1 MNDECRM
8 MNDEWRR
15 NDEWRMRRSARRRR
29 VIHHSSFITHN
40 PPARSGVT
48 LLEVLVSVFIISLGL
63 LGVAALIPL
72 GKLAISQTNIADR
85 TGALGRAA
93 LRDVEV
99 RRMLDYTSWF
109 PVTPQLATPGVLC
122 FDPLGRASTGIG
134 AMNLG
139 GATNGTVPRYSF
151 GLPMTLAQADPIFRC
166 SDELIFVK
174 PEDMN
179 PPQSGERPVP
189 NGFNEGNFSWFM
201 TVCPS
206 RSDIALNIPV
216 AVRRDYDVSVVVCHK
231 RDLTGVGEFASANN
245 VNFLG
250 QGYGGGTIQLDPAD
264 AALLDHVETD
274 QWVMLADAFG
284 TTAKW
289 YRVVGVGNVGMPYIS
304 LVGSDWNASLNTR
317 LVIVEGVTGVYT
329 TTIHLDND
337 CTWTR

>member
-15 NDEWRMRRSARRRR
+15 NDEWRMRRSAWRRR
-29 VIHHSSFITHN
+29 VIHNSSFITHN

-99 RRMLDYTSWF
+99 RRMLDYTSWL
-109 PVTPQLATPGVLC
+109 PVVPSGATPGVIA
-122 FDPLGRASTGIG
+122 FDPLGYLSYGSGTFI
-134 AMNLG
+134 G
-139 GATNGTVPRYSF
+139 GASTVPRLTF
-151 GLPMTLAQADPIFRC
+151 NITPALADTIFRGQ
-166 SDELIFVK
+166 DDLPFV
-174 PEDMN
+174 PSEDPTIN
-179 PPQSGERPVP
+179 GERPVLA
-189 NGFNEGNFSWFM
+189 GTGVSEGNFSWFM

-206 RSDIALNIPV
+206 RSDWALNIPV
-216 AVRRDYDVSVVVCHK
+216 AMRRDYNVSVVVCHK
-231 RDLTGVGEFASANN
+231 RNFTTTGETTMAVS
-245 VNFLG
+245 NFLG
-250 QGYGGGTIQLDPAD
+250 GGYGGGTVQVGSSVANI
-264 AALLDHVETD
+264 VKTD
-274 QWVMLADAFG
+274 QWVMLAANDNS
-284 TTAKW
+284 TAKW
-289 YRVVGVGNVGMPYIS
+289 YRVVGVADAGSNHYLS
-304 LVGSDWNASLNTR
+304 LVGPDWDTSLNTR